1 MNFSRLS
8 ALWLTAFAA
17 VIALVVLLRSI
28 LLPFLAGLALAY
40 LLNPVVGWLQKL
52 GLNRALAAF
61 AMLALFIIAVGG
73 IAVMAVP
80 IIGTELA
87 DFIDKVPGYIAQLQA
102 FAADPGRPWLRKI
115 IGAGLNEAEQS
126 AAQIASLAANWIPSV
141 LSSIWS
147 DSQALFSALSLLI
160 VTPIVTFYLLKDW
173 DRLIAALEGFIPA
186 AHRDSVQKLAREL
199 DDTISG
205 FVRGQGT
212 ICLILAL
219 FYALALRLIDLN
231 HGILIGLFAGL
242 ISFIPY
248 LGSLAGLLL
257 SVCVA
262 VLQFWPSWT
271 AIPIVIAIFVC
282 GQAIADYV
290 LAPYLVA
297 SRIHLNPVWVMFA
310 IAAFGYLFGLVG
322 LILAVPLAAACG
334 VLTRYAAKE
343 YLESAAAVPVPAPVP
358 EDAASSRKKR

>member
-1 MNFSRLS
+1 MNVPRLP
-8 ALWLTAFAA
+8 ALWLIAFAA

-40 LLNPVVGWLQKL
+40 LLTPVVGRLQKL

-61 AMLALFIIAVGG
+61 AILALFIVAISGVA
-73 IAVMAVP
+73 ILAVP
-80 IIGTELA
+80 VIGTEIA

-102 FAADPGRPWLRKI
+102 LASDPARPWLRKI
-115 IGAGLNEAEQS
+115 AGAGLNEAEQS
-126 AAQIASLAANWIPSV
+126 AGEIASLAANWLPSL
-141 LSSIWS
+141 LSSVWS
-147 DSQALFSALSLLI
+147 DSQALFSALSLLV

-173 DRLIAALEGFIPA
+173 DRLTAAIERSIPSAYRDA
-186 AHRDSVQKLAREL
+186 ARKLAREL
-199 DDTISG
+199 DDTVSG

-219 FYALALRLIDLN
+219 SYATALRLLDLN

-257 SVCVA
+257 SICVA
-262 VLQFWPSWT
+262 VLQYWPSWT
-271 AIPIVIAIFVC
+271 MIPIVAAVFIC

-290 LAPYLVA
+290 LAPYFVA

-322 LILAVPLAAACG
+322 LILAVPLAAASG
-334 VLTRYAAKE
+334 VVVRFAAKE
-343 YLESAAAVPVPAPVP
+343 YLEGEAKAPASAFMQEAAPA
-358 EDAASSRKKR
+358 RKER

>member
-1 MNFSRLS
+1 MNVPRLP
-8 ALWLTAFAA
+8 ALWLIAFAA

-40 LLNPVVGWLQKL
+40 LLNPVVGRLQKL

-61 AMLALFIIAVGG
+61 AILALFIVAISGVA
-73 IAVMAVP
+73 ILAVP
-80 IIGTELA
+80 VIGTEIA

-102 FAADPGRPWLRKI
+102 LASDPARPWLRKVA
-115 IGAGLNEAEQS
+115 GAGLNEAQQS
-126 AAQIASLAANWIPSV
+126 AGEIASLAANWLPSL
-141 LSSIWS
+141 LSSVWS
-147 DSQALFSALSLLI
+147 DSRALFSALSLLV

-173 DRLIAALEGFIPA
+173 DCLTAAIERSIPS
-186 AHRDSVQKLAREL
+186 AHRDAARKLAREL
-199 DDTISG
+199 DDTVSG
-205 FVRGQGT
+205 FIRGQGT

-219 FYALALRLIDLN
+219 SYATALRLMDLN

-248 LGSLAGLLL
+248 LGSLAGLLV
-257 SVCVA
+257 SICVA
-262 VLQFWPSWT
+262 VLQYWPSWT
-271 AIPIVIAIFVC
+271 MIPVVAAVFIC

-310 IAAFGYLFGLVG
+310 IAAFGYLFGFVG
-322 LILAVPLAAACG
+322 LILAVPLAAAAG
-334 VLTRYAAKE
+334 VLVRFTAKE
-343 YLESAAAVPVPAPVP
+343 YLEGEAKEPPSAFMPQEAVPA
-358 EDAASSRKKR
+358 RKER